1 MVMKVSGDF
10 MMEAGRKYPS
20 KRCAIWLADTLQG
33 MGATSKAFRQFDFE
47 GGVMVMNTIR
57 CISALCM

>member
-10 MMEAGRKYPS
+10 MMEAGRKYSS
-20 KRCAIWLADTLQG
+20 KRFVICLAHTFQG
-33 MGATSKAFRQFDFE
+33 MGATSKAFRQFDCE
-47 GGVMVMNTIR
+47 GGVMVMNTIQ

>member
-1 MVMKVSGDF
+1 MVMKVSGDY

-20 KRCAIWLADTLQG
+20 KRFVIWLAHTFQG
-33 MGATSKAFRQFDFE
+33 MGATSKAFRQFDCE